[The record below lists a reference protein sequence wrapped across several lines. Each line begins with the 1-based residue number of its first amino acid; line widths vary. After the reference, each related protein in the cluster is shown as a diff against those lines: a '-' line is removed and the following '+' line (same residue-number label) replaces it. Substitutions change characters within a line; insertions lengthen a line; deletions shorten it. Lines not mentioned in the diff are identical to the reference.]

1 MKKILIG
8 LGVLVVIAAVGIFV
22 FLGNLNDIVRAAVEK
37 VGSDMTQTNV
47 VLNEVDIELTSGKG
61 ALRGFRVTNPSGFS
75 DDDAFKFDEVSVSI
89 DLSSVRSDPV
99 IIKEVIISGP
109 EVVYE
114 FGENGESN
122 LDKLNKAVQ
131 SKSSGGEKSSG
142 GGDAPNIVIESLVLQ
157 NGKVAVVA
165 PLLTQRE
172 AFGAVADHPHQGY
185 RQGWQGCHAR
195 RDRLSDHGCGP
206 EGRTERSRECQDQRR
221 SADRCGHEA
230 GRGSRR
236 RRHQG
241 A

>member
-1 MKKILIG
+1 MLCSGRPIRAAVRIFAANGRNHVRIGQNGKLLAYRTGDYPFFTQNETRQAHDEKILIG
-8 LGVLVVIAAVGIFV
+8 LGVLVVIVAVGVFV

-75 DDDAFKFDEVSVSI
+75 DDDAFKFDEVSVNI

-114 FGENGESN
+114 FGDDGDSN

-131 SKSSGGEKSSG
+131 SKAGGGGSKSSD

-157 NGKVAVVA
+157 NGKVAVV
-165 PLLTQRE
+165 
-172 AFGAVADHPHQGY
+172 
-185 RQGWQGCHAR
+185 R
-195 RDRLSDHGCGP
+195 RCSTRNSPC
-206 EGRTERSRECQDQRR
+206 RFRR
-221 SADRCGHEA
+221 SA
-230 GRGSRR
+230 
-236 RRHQG
+236 
-241 A
+241 